1 MKTRYLLT
9 LLASVTILATL
20 ASGKD
25 KKPKADPKDEIEVL
39 GHIAVADGPV
49 NRFISTTHYSSF
61 YLYAEHQ
68 DGKLTLIDV
77 TNANQPAVLA
87 EAATAPGGTAGSLS
101 AVAGTAAL
109 VSSEPAAASSATP
122 QTMKIMDLSDPKN
135 PKIARE
141 FTGVT
146 AVAKDAGRGLIFL
159 ANSEGIWILRQHYA
173 LDPEVER
180 AYQYYVLYGPSMFPP
195 PRR

>member
-1 MKTRYLLT
+1 VI
-9 LLASVTILATL
+9 LLALVTILVNL

-39 GHIAVADGPV
+39 GHVAIADGPV
-49 NRFISTTHYSSF
+49 SRFISTTHYSSL
-61 YLYAEHQ
+61 YLYAEHP

-87 EAATAPGGTAGSLS
+87 EAASAPGGTSGSLS

-109 VSSEPAAASSATP
+109 VSSEPAATSSATP

-141 FTGVT
+141 FTRVT

-159 ANSEGIWILRQHYA
+159 ANNEGIWILRQHYA